1 MIQKKGWLSQLQLEE
16 IGRHLESG
24 GNNVEAKIEEQN
36 PTATEPIRQ
45 VTEEYIAQNEEDEV
59 RDKENPELLI
69 NYNNIET
76 IEKKKHTWKIADLMK
91 KDHFSNP
98 SNLRRIDR
106 VRLKEKKNLWMKVQT
121 LYRQVTLPKTTS
133 SSSVGIVITQLLGI
147 KEIKKQ
153 EERRAILEK
162 NDRVK

>member
-1 MIQKKGWLSQLQLEE
+1 MCGQVRMIQKKGWLSQLQLEE

-76 IEKKKHTWKIADLMK
+76 IEKKKHT
-91 KDHFSNP
+91 
-98 SNLRRIDR
+98 
-106 VRLKEKKNLWMKVQT
+106 
-121 LYRQVTLPKTTS
+121 
-133 SSSVGIVITQLLGI
+133 
-147 KEIKKQ
+147 
-153 EERRAILEK
+153 
-162 NDRVK
+162 

>member
-1 MIQKKGWLSQLQLEE
+1 MTCYYQIQPCVRGHRQRLHAFWKEKRLFQAGGQRLCGQVRMIQKKGWLSQLQLEE

-76 IEKKKHTWKIADLMK
+76 IEKKKRT
-91 KDHFSNP
+91 
-98 SNLRRIDR
+98 
-106 VRLKEKKNLWMKVQT
+106 
-121 LYRQVTLPKTTS
+121 
-133 SSSVGIVITQLLGI
+133 
-147 KEIKKQ
+147 
-153 EERRAILEK
+153 
-162 NDRVK
+162 

>member
-1 MIQKKGWLSQLQLEE
+1 MTCYYQIQPCVRGHRQRLHAFWKEKRLFQAGEQSLCGQVRMIQKKGWLSQLQLEE
-16 IGRHLESG
+16 IRRHLESG

-76 IEKKKHTWKIADLMK
+76 IEKKKHT
-91 KDHFSNP
+91 
-98 SNLRRIDR
+98 
-106 VRLKEKKNLWMKVQT
+106 
-121 LYRQVTLPKTTS
+121 
-133 SSSVGIVITQLLGI
+133 
-147 KEIKKQ
+147 
-153 EERRAILEK
+153 
-162 NDRVK
+162 

>member
-1 MIQKKGWLSQLQLEE
+1 MTCYYQIQPCVRGHRQRLHAFWKEKRLFQAGEQRLCGQVRMIQKKGWLSQLQLEE

-76 IEKKKHTWKIADLMK
+76 IEKKKHT
-91 KDHFSNP
+91 
-98 SNLRRIDR
+98 
-106 VRLKEKKNLWMKVQT
+106 
-121 LYRQVTLPKTTS
+121 
-133 SSSVGIVITQLLGI
+133 
-147 KEIKKQ
+147 
-153 EERRAILEK
+153 
-162 NDRVK
+162 